1 VVGFVLS
8 RLLAVV
14 FAANNPYQPRK
25 QDGLFSG
32 RLDMRWLLL
41 PGLIAAASL
50 LPVQEDAAK
59 KDLAAMQGTWTLVSM
74 EVDGQAVKADKL
86 KSTTLTIKDSKY
98 TLLARQQQ
106 HEVELTLDPS
116 KTPKAIDMKFLDGP
130 NKDRVGRGIYQI
142 EGKTLKICRG
152 LDPQQDRPESFKT
165 QGQINCFV
173 MVWDRE

>member
-1 VVGFVLS
+1 
-8 RLLAVV
+8 
-14 FAANNPYQPRK
+14 
-25 QDGLFSG
+25 
-32 RLDMRWLLL
+32 MRWQLL
-41 PGLIAAASL
+41 PGLIVAAYL
-50 LPVQEDAAK
+50 LPIQEDAAK
-59 KDLAAMQGTWTLVSM
+59 KDLTAMQGTWTLASM
-74 EVDGQAVKADKL
+74 EVDGKAVEADKL
-86 KSTTLTIKDSKY
+86 KSTTLTIKDGKY

-165 QGQINCFV
+165 EGQINYFV
-173 MVWDRE
+173 MVWERE